1 MNKSFRA
8 LILIILIILSSIL
21 VISCAES
28 SGVRKVAGANEL
40 LPPEISEAYFL
51 EAIKQIQEDVA
62 SKAFNSKVCVNYLKT
77 VEDETEKLDVRRIL
91 RGNLKKE
98 APHVVEASWEIR
110 KTLHSRLTEF
120 DKECVYQIQSSF
132 QQFRFIEEFLL
143 ERLTDVQDMKPEG
156 VDFQKQLTPML
167 EDAPYYS
174 LMTVNPNTKV
184 SNAKGG
190 DIFISRGLSF
200 LSAMIARLGV
210 RPTQFSHIVFV
221 YENADKKLQT
231 IESYVGSGVA
241 FYDFPYALKNENARI
256 LWLRA
261 KDTKLAAKASYELGE
276 YVKKNRIHYDYEL
289 DFDNHD
295 TMSCAE
301 VSRFAYKNVSDGKFI
316 LPYYPNE
323 IVGAQT
329 FLDHIG
335 MKGGKTYEP
344 GDMEIDPRFELMG
357 EFRDLRLT
365 RDSRQKDAILSA
377 MYRWMDVEG
386 YILYDSMKSK
396 MAGGIIYSARHSF
409 LWPLVRKTLKLDD
422 FSKEIPRKMLRTV
435 TILNQIGTELL
446 AHVREKDRLFQL
458 KSGLPMSPRHLAKT
472 LEDFRQDDLNFYL
485 KKGTRKQSKFHA
497 WFRPKKNKN

>member
-1 MNKSFRA
+1 MNKSFCA
-8 LILIILIILSSIL
+8 LVLSS
-21 VISCAES
+21 VFVVGCSGS
-28 SGVRKVAGANEL
+28 SGTNRKVASNGEL
-40 LPPEISEAYFL
+40 TPPPISEAYFL
-51 EAIKQIQEDVA
+51 EAIKQIQTDVA
-62 SKAFNSKVCVNYLKT
+62 SEAFNSKVCPSYLKT
-77 VEDETEKLDVRRIL
+77 IEENTEKLDVRRIFS
-91 RGNLKKE
+91 GIFKKE
-98 APHVVEASWEIR
+98 APQVVDASWAIR
-110 KTLHSRLTEF
+110 KMLHSRLEEF
-120 DKECVYQIQSSF
+120 KDNKDCIYQIQSSF
-132 QQFRFIEEFLL
+132 QQFRFIEDFLM
-143 ERLTDVQDMKPEG
+143 ERLAEVQDMKPEG
-156 VDFQKQLTPML
+156 VDFQKEQTPMM
-167 EDAPYYS
+167 ANVPYYS
-174 LMTVNPNTKV
+174 LMTVNPKTKV
-184 SNAKGG
+184 QDAKGG

-221 YENADKKLQT
+221 HENDKKELQT

-241 FYDFPYALKNENARI
+241 FYDFPYALRNENARI
-256 LWLRA
+256 LWLRS
-261 KDTKLAAKASYELGE
+261 KDKVLAANASKELGE

-289 DFDNHD
+289 DFENHD

-301 VSRFAYKNVSDGKFI
+301 VSRFAYKNVTDGKFV
-316 LPYYPNE
+316 LPFYPNE

-335 MKGGKTYEP
+335 MKGGETYEP

-365 RDSRQKDAILSA
+365 RDSRQKDAILSE
-377 MYRWMDVEG
+377 MYRWMDEEG

-446 AHVREKDRLFQL
+446 AHIREQDQLFQQ
-458 KSGLPMSPRHLAKT
+458 KSGFPMSPKHLVKC
-472 LEDFRQDDLNFYL
+472 LENFRQHDLELYT
-485 KKGTRKQSKFHA
+485 KKGSRKQSKFHA
-497 WFRPKKNKN
+497 WFRPSRPK